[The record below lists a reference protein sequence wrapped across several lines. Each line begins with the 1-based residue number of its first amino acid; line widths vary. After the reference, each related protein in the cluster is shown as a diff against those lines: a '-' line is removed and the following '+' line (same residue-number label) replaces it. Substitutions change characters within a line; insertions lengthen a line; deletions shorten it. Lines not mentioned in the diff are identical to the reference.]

1 MIEPDDRSDRALD
14 ELLRKGFQGEVADEG
29 FSARVMRALPPR
41 RRERPWLLPAA
52 ALAGGLLAWLAV
64 LPAQAWQDL
73 AREWLAGD
81 IGPLTL
87 GVGALM
93 LVVSMLG
100 CAWALDE
107 N

>member
-14 ELLRKGFQGEVADEG
+14 ELLRKGFQGEVADAG

-73 AREWLAGD
+73 AREWLAGEP
-81 IGPLTL
+81 GPLTL

>member
-1 MIEPDDRSDRALD
+1 MNEPDELTDRTLD
-14 ELLRKGFQGEVADEG
+14 DLLRKGFKGEVADDG
-29 FSARVMRALPPR
+29 FSTRVMRALPPR
-41 RRERPWLLPAA
+41 RRQRPWLLPGA

-64 LPAQAWQDL
+64 LPAQAWQDI

-81 IGPLTL
+81 VGPVT
-87 GVGALM
+87 VGTGMLL

-107 N
+107 A

>member
-1 MIEPDDRSDRALD
+1 MNEMDERTDRALD
-14 ELLRKGFQGEVADEG
+14 ALLRKGFPGELADDG

-41 RRERPWLLPAA
+41 RRQRPWLLPAA

-64 LPAQAWQDL
+64 LPAQAWQDI
-73 AREWLAGD
+73 AREWLARD
-81 IGPLTL
+81 IGPVTV
-87 GVGALM
+87 GTGALL

-107 N
+107 A

>member
-73 AREWLAGD
+73 AREWLAGEL
-81 IGPLTL
+81 GPLTL
-87 GVGALM
+87 GVGALL